1 MLARAQRAAAE
12 QAAQPDAHGRTRS
25 GRSRPSALL
34 VALRPSQVPVGHQ
47 LEPGSRRA
55 SPLLPSRPSTTL
67 AGPTVSGVAQRTG
80 GEPLDTGTRGFMEA
94 RLGQDFSGV
103 RVHQDPTS
111 SASAEA
117 LGARAYTVGDD
128 IVVSRRAAAPGSRE
142 GRRTLAHELAHV
154 VQQRRGGMP
163 PKVEDRGRLEEA
175 ADRAAAQAMDGG
187 GMVAVLGAAG
197 PSFMCQPEEE
207 ERAAEAARR
216 RAEKQETQQRRQER
230 AAAGKDPATQSQ
242 AAAGHELRALE
253 ESYRQ
258 PGAKQRSVKRKAAD
272 LERFRS
278 LLKRARGTVLEK
290 NKRQGDFDELQ
301 RTPTSTAEKPQT
313 KHVVG
318 GPELPGQELRPGE
331 DPYAQ
336 PDFSVW
342 RRNKDGSVERLRV
355 NLKSHNL
362 RGLTPAQ
369 ARATAKAC
377 VAQAISNSR
386 HLATGDTIVIS
397 FAQTPTQEVQDVM
410 KAELFGRG
418 SPVGEVRFG
427 TTTHRRQDF
436 KAPAPPP
443 KTKKTPQGPKAA
455 KATKAPKT
463 KAPKTKAAKAPQVTS
478 PPKTTPPT
486 IESPEAETTTP
497 AQKPQPAAVAGRPAP
512 VTGAAG
518 PPIEETVPAVPT
530 AQSASGHLGTPRPST
545 VPAPRSQMEAHPGTT
560 VPEPTPTMDVHQG
573 TTMPKPTFPMDVHEE
588 PEPGAGFDP
597 TATAEAANAAAD
609 LLTVILGPYIF
620 PNAEEDYEKRIKEL
634 QDELQPTIETRISE
648 LLENETPRIAEL
660 GGSGNKLF
668 ITVTVAIWNQQSDV
682 AGVPAIPSLQLDDV
696 KLSTENI
703 NETEPSHSFWDAV
716 RSTEFGRS
724 REYQK
729 YSIPV
734 PPALQQQAVRQLR
747 DVGSS
752 NLKNFN
758 NLADSLK
765 DSNYKV
771 RLSGVLNMYKLVK
784 DIRSLRD
791 PAIHQIIPMLHDDEE
806 TVRTAAAIALQRLDP
821 IPFIH

>member
-1 MLARAQRAAAE
+1 
-12 QAAQPDAHGRTRS
+12 
-25 GRSRPSALL
+25 
-34 VALRPSQVPVGHQ
+34 
-47 LEPGSRRA
+47 
-55 SPLLPSRPSTTL
+55 
-67 AGPTVSGVAQRTG
+67 
-80 GEPLDTGTRGFMEA
+80 MEA

-187 GMVAVLGAAG
+187 GMVAVQGAAG
-197 PSFMCQPEEE
+197 PSVMCQPEEE

-443 KTKKTPQGPKAA
+443 KTKKTPQGPKAAKATKAPKTKAPKTKAPKTKAAKTPQGPKAAKATKAPKTKAPKTKAAKTPQGPKAA